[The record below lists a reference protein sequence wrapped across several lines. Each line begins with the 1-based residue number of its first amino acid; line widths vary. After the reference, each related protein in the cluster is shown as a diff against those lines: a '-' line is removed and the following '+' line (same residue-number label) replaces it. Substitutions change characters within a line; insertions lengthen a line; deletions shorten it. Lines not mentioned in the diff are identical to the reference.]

1 MRLSRLAA
9 GVVATTAAVLALS
22 TVPAAAAE
30 TVTVH
35 PSDVGTNGWY
45 TADTR
50 AGGSATFTTDYGG
63 ALGDGAVLFD
73 TSDNGAQKAQL
84 LTDAWDGTRLADITA
99 LGYATYQVEAP
110 APGVALPAL
119 NIRADMDGDGDVDA
133 YLVYEPYQ
141 DLGNAAVVP
150 GEWQTWDAY
159 RDGEAKWWSNQLPT
173 TCPQSLPCTWEH
185 LLELYPDA
193 TIQEDLTSL
202 LSPSAEVTELHG
214 SIGFNQGSGNQG
226 TVGAADALHIATA
239 DRDVTY
245 DFETDVILGGKDDC
259 KQGGWASSTLPV
271 FKNQGDCVSH
281 FASKGKSR

>member
-9 GVVATTAAVLALS
+9 GLVATTAAVLAAT
-22 TVPAAAAE
+22 TVPAAADE
-30 TVTVH
+30 SVTVR

-50 AGGSATFTTDYGG
+50 AGATVTFTTEHGG
-63 ALGDGAVLFD
+63 ALGDGAVVFD
-73 TSDNGAQKAQL
+73 TSDDGAQKAQL
-84 LTDAWDGTRLADITA
+84 LTDAWDGTPLGEITA
-99 LGYATYQVEAP
+99 LSYATFQVAAP

-119 NIRADMDGDGDVDA
+119 NIRAELDGDHLVDA

-141 DLGNAAVVP
+141 DQGNAAIVP

-159 RDGEAKWWSNQLPT
+159 RGGEAKWWSNQLT
-173 TCPQSLPCTWEH
+173 TCPQAAPCTWAQ
-185 LLELYPDA
+185 LLELYPAA
-193 TIQEDLTSL
+193 TIQEDPTSL
-202 LSPSAEVTELHG
+202 LSSSAEVDELQG
-214 SIGFNQGSGNQG
+214 SIGFNQGSGNPD
-226 TVGAADALHIATA
+226 TVGAADALQIATA
-239 DRDVTY
+239 DHEVTY
-245 DFETDVILGGKDDC
+245 DFEPDFVLGSKDDC